1 MLNRMQIEGIVLKTW
16 YYVGIPFAQL
26 INRPDPGQGEKEMVF
41 IARLPHVAPIEVKAG
56 DLLRMYG
63 RFFNRPKDGCD
74 EFIGEIHAEQVV
86 CVARNKL
93 RHKRKRQREKQQAA
107 A

>member
-16 YYVGIPFAQL
+16 CYVGIPFAQL
-26 INRPDPGQGEKEMVF
+26 INRPDPGQGEKEMIF
-41 IARLPHVAPIEVKAG
+41 IARLPHVAPVEVKPG
-56 DLLRMYG
+56 DLLRMHG
-63 RFFNRPKDGCD
+63 RFYNRPKEGSD
-74 EFIGEIHAEQVV
+74 EFIGEIHVEHVV

-93 RHKRKRQREKQQAA
+93 RHQKRREKRQAA